1 MTAGKL
7 SFQSLRLLLFP
18 LCSFLFTATFWMIM
32 AFLPIYLTSLGIPGD
47 HLGFIL
53 GMYSLAGLGF
63 IIPFGILADRLSPRK
78 VLYTG
83 GICMLAHVIILKY
96 AFAEYLIFLATF
108 VGGLGLNIFQTV
120 LFALYLKVIPEDHRG
135 LRVSIFQMGFFLGF
149 GVGPLIGGH
158 LWNIGG
164 YNLVLKT
171 SIYAVVLLI
180 LCYALLPESPISR
193 FSWNEYREDVL
204 QKKTLL
210 FLILYFVYALH
221 FGVEHTGFSMLMK
234 RELHFSAGEIGLVY
248 MAVGIWMTLLAPLT
262 GHQFDIHPRITPFL
276 IGGMVVSSLFHIATA
291 FVNSVN
297 HMILVRILHTLGD
310 SPVIFATGLL
320 TSTLFPQRRLG
331 GNSAVVQTVRTVGVF
346 TGNAMTGIIA
356 SMVGYGGAFVYTG
369 IFFLMSALLFLPF
382 VYAYFDSSRVSD
394 SPA

>member
-1 MTAGKL
+1 M
-7 SFQSLRLLLFP
+7 
-18 LCSFLFTATFWMIM
+18 M
-32 AFLPIYLTSLGIPGD
+32 AFLPIYLTNLGVAGN

-53 GMYSLAGLGF
+53 GMYPLAGLGF
-63 IIPFGILADRLSPRK
+63 IIPFGVLADRLSPKK
-78 VLYTG
+78 VLYAG
-83 GICMLAHVIILKY
+83 ASCMLIHIVMLK
-96 AFAEYLIFLATF
+96 FALAECLIFFATF

-149 GVGPLIGGH
+149 GVGPLIGGY
-158 LWNIGG
+158 LWNSGG
-164 YNLVLKT
+164 YDLILKISTYVFLVL
-171 SIYAVVLLI
+171 IV
-180 LCYALLPESPISR
+180 CYALLPEGSINR
-193 FSWNEYREDVL
+193 FSWSEYREDVF

-210 FLILYFVYALH
+210 FLAVYFVYALH

-234 RELHFSAGEIGLVY
+234 KELLFSAREIGLVY
-248 MAVGIWMTLLAPLT
+248 LAVGLWMTLLAPLT

-276 IGGMVVSSLFHIATA
+276 VGGMVVSSVFHIATA
-291 FVNSVN
+291 FADSVN
-297 HMILVRILHTLGD
+297 RMILVRILHTLGD

-356 SMVGYGGAFVYTG
+356 SYTGYGGAFIYTG
-369 IFFLMSALLFLPF
+369 IFFLMSAILFLPF
-382 VYAYFDSSRVSD
+382 VYAYFDAPRGKNLPVSD
-394 SPA
+394 SPT